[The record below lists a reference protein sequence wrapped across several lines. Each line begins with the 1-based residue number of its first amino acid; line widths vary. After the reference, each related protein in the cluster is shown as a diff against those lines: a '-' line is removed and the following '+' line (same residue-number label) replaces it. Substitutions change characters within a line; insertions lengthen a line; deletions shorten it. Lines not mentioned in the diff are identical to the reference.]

1 MECRDQASG
10 GRVELSKISFH
21 ACDQAAF
28 HVFGMELL
36 CQLDLA
42 ATKAFFTTFFRLPPS
57 YWRGFLA
64 SSLSS
69 TQLLTFA
76 LLTFVLAPP
85 SIQAKLVTHLLTHP
99 AGKYLVQR
107 YAGSTGACMLGRGV
121 LVCPPRVAQGRLPWR
136 LRCWRCWQRVMGD
149 DDCVCLL

>member
-1 MECRDQASG
+1 
-10 GRVELSKISFH
+10 
-21 ACDQAAF
+21 
-28 HVFGMELL
+28 MELL

-42 ATKAFFTTFFRLPPS
+42 ATEAFFITFFRLPPS

-85 SIQAKLVTHLLTHP
+85 AIQAKLVAHLLTHP
-99 AGKYLVQR
+99 AGRYLVQR
-107 YAGSTGACMLGRGV
+107 YTGGASGRAGVAVAHLERHHPHTQGASRRRRQWQLQR
-121 LVCPPRVAQGRLPWR
+121 W
-136 LRCWRCWQRVMGD
+136 RCWRVM
-149 DDCVCLL
+149 